1 MSDLELLQKN
11 LNYKIKSQDIGLA
24 SWRGSHG
31 QPQKMTIPTKDYLLN
46 SASKQQDLI
55 KKRNEMMEEYLD
67 EQQTPIFRYDEFGDV
82 ILDDDGN
89 PKEYKFHGTT
99 PPELDL
105 APLRINIFDPI
116 TRVMVNRDI
125 PLNDQKQILQN
136 KNAYIIEMSRVIDD
150 RIRQFREDL
159 ENNKQEIIVIDN
171 AVQDLKKQNDD
182 MYVIPNLPNRK
193 KLVKRNTVAISHLLR
208 DKQTLAQEIEDIKTV
223 INTALT
229 EKQQYEEDI
238 ENIAAQVQ
246 DKLKENEQK
255 IKTYNEELNAL
266 NSGQLNTSKAFNETD
281 EEYAQRLQQMA
292 DVPFADRRTQEKA
305 INREKEKL
313 RENMKLIIRNNAV
326 INQVVNALYSNEPFL
341 INEIN
346 KYFNGFKEYF
356 IKKFGSFNEK
366 IDFREILSEISF
378 YLKRST
384 DPRVLAGNIT
394 NPEEIAQAVA
404 RNLPQSIIPY
414 QGRRTSAP
422 VSSSL
427 NSPFSDEFGTGPE
440 DILNEFQ
447 KFVDATDASLK
458 GLKPP
463 PDEGQLTGEE
473 SEGEVE
479 NKLRIELVPTFGVNE
494 TMVIT
499 NSTGKKLYI
508 KFYDENVKI
517 KKKEGKLLQDKE
529 FISPIFFVS
538 TTGEPNSFFDI
549 TYRHLI
555 DRIALF
561 FGVTKSE
568 VYQLMGKRP
577 SNKSFTKEDMSNFL
591 SIKGLLPTLSRPPKI
606 LKTGPLVIG
615 YGIKNS
621 QDIPDKVNFG
631 SNILFLK
638 KLFLKNIL
646 SIQNKHNTK
655 INGFNNV
662 NVSDNFVKIIMNLLK
677 NIDFTNNDLQS
688 LTNGER
694 VLLDNLLTLSELN
707 KKFITGSNINSINQ
721 LKKEYEL
728 LIGEI
733 EAGNNNEILKKK
745 LYSLL
750 MKLVHFGCISQTQAR
765 NQYKDIIK
773 DYF

>member
-11 LNYKIKSQDIGLA
+11 LNYQIKAQEIGLA
-24 SWRGSHG
+24 SWKGSRGP
-31 QPQKMTIPTKDYLLN
+31 PQKMTIPTKDYLLN
-46 SASKQQDLI
+46 SASRQQDLI
-55 KKRNEMMEEYLD
+55 KNRNNMVEEYLE

-82 ILDDDGN
+82 ILDDDGK
-89 PKEYKFHGTT
+89 PKEYKFHGST

-116 TRVMVNRDI
+116 RRMMVDRDI
-125 PLNDQKQILQN
+125 PIADQKQILQN
-136 KNAYIIEMSRVIDD
+136 KNAYIIEKSRTIDEN
-150 RIRQFREDL
+150 IRQYKEDL
-159 ENNKQEIIVIDN
+159 ENNKQVIIEYDTTI
-171 AVQDLKKQNDD
+171 QDLKKQNDD
-182 MYVIPNLPNRK
+182 MYAIPDLKDRR
-193 KLVKRNTVAISHLLR
+193 KLVKRNKEAISSLLR
-208 DKQTLAQEIEDIKTV
+208 GKQRLAQEIEDIKTI
-223 INTALT
+223 INTSIT

-266 NSGQLNTSKAFNETD
+266 NSGQLNTSKAFDETD
-281 EEYAQRLQQMA
+281 EEYAQRLQRMA
-292 DVPFADRRTQEKA
+292 DVPFADRRSQEKA

-326 INQVVNALYSNEPFL
+326 INQVVNALYSNEPLL
-341 INEIN
+341 IFEIN
-346 KYFNGFKEYF
+346 KFFNGFKEYF
-356 IKKFGSFNEK
+356 IKKFGSDNEK

-384 DPRVLAGNIT
+384 DPRVLAGNVT

-414 QGRRTSAP
+414 QERRTSAP

-458 GLKPP
+458 GLIQP

-479 NKLRIELVPTFGVNE
+479 NKLRIELVPTLGVNE

-508 KFYDENVKI
+508 KFYVENVKI

-529 FISPIFFVS
+529 FVAPIFFVS
-538 TTGEPNSFFDI
+538 MTGEPKSFHDI
-549 TYRHLI
+549 SYRNLI

-568 VYQLMGKRP
+568 VYKLMGKRA
-577 SNKSFTKEDMSNFL
+577 SNKSFTKEDMSDFL
-591 SIKGLLPTLSRPPKI
+591 STNGLLPTISKPPKI
-606 LKTGPLVIG
+606 LKTEPLVIG

-688 LTNGER
+688 LSNGER

-707 KKFITGSNINSINQ
+707 KKFITGSNISSLNQ

-745 LYSLL
+745 LYTLL
-750 MKLVHFGCISQTQAR
+750 MKLVHFGCISQAQER
-765 NQYKDIIK
+765 KQYKDIIK
-773 DYF
+773 EYF

>member
-1 MSDLELLQKN
+1 MTDLELLQKN
-11 LNYKIKSQDIGLA
+11 LNYQIKAQEIGLA
-24 SWRGSHG
+24 SWKGSHG
-31 QPQKMTIPTKDYLLN
+31 PPQKMFIPNKDYLLN
-46 SASKQQDLI
+46 SASRQQDMV
-55 KKRNEMMEEYLD
+55 KKRNDMVEEYLE
-67 EQQTPIFRYDEFGDV
+67 EQETPVYRYDEFGDV
-82 ILDDDGN
+82 IVDGN
-89 PKEYKFHGTT
+89 GNPVEYKFHGAP

-105 APLRINIFDPI
+105 APLRINLFDPI
-116 TRVMVNRDI
+116 TRRMVDRDI

-229 EKQQYEEDI
+229 EKQTYEEDI

-255 IKTYNEELNAL
+255 IKSYNEQLNAL
-266 NSGQLNTSKAFNETD
+266 NSGQLNTSKAFDETD
-281 EEYAQRLQQMA
+281 EQYAQRLQQMA
-292 DVPFADRRTQEKA
+292 DVPFADRRSEEKA
-305 INREKEKL
+305 FMRMKEKL
-313 RENMKLIIRNNAV
+313 RENLKTIVRSDSV
-326 INQVVNALYSNEPFL
+326 ISQVVNHIFSNTPEEL
-341 INEIN
+341 GEIN
-346 KYFNGFKEYF
+346 KFFKGFKEYF
-356 IKKFGSFNEK
+356 IKKFGENNEK
-366 IDFREILSEISF
+366 IKYGDIINELTF
-378 YLKRST
+378 YLQKSK
-384 DPRVLAGNIT
+384 DPRVLTGNVT
-394 NPEEIAQAVA
+394 DPEEIAKAVA
-404 RNLPQSIIPY
+404 RNLPQSLIPF
-414 QGRRTSAP
+414 QGRTSAP
-422 VSSSL
+422 SASSL
-427 NSPFSDEFGTGPE
+427 NSPFADDFGTSPD

-447 KFVDATDASLK
+447 KFVDATDSSLR
-458 GLKPP
+458 GLRDV
-463 PDEGQLTGEE
+463 PDEGQLTGESDEDVE
-473 SEGEVE
+473 S
-479 NKLRIELVPTFGVNE
+479 NLRIELIKNMGVNE

-499 NSTGKKLYI
+499 NATGKKLYI

-517 KKKEGKLLQDKE
+517 KKKEGKMLQDKE

-538 TTGEPNSFFDI
+538 TTGQPNSFFDI
-549 TYRHLI
+549 SYRHLI

-568 VYQLMGKRP
+568 VYQLMGKRAN
-577 SNKSFTKEDMSNFL
+577 NKTFTKEDMSNFL
-591 SIKGLLPTLSRPPKI
+591 STKGLLPTLSEPPKV

-615 YGIKNS
+615 YGIKQAS
-621 QDIPDKVNFG
+621 DLPEKVNFG

-662 NVSDNFVKIIMNLLK
+662 HVSDNFVKIIMNLLK
-677 NIDFTNNDLQS
+677 NIDFTNSDLQNLS
-688 LTNGER
+688 NGER
-694 VLLDNLLTLSELN
+694 LLLDNLLMLSELN
-707 KKFITGSNINSINQ
+707 KKFVTGSSTSSLNQ
-721 LKKEYEL
+721 LKKDYEI

-733 EAGNNNEILKKK
+733 EAGNNNDLLKKK
-745 LYSLL
+745 LYNLL
-750 MKLVHFGCISQTQAR
+750 MRMVHFGALSQIQAR
-765 NQYKDIIK
+765 KHYKEILK
-773 DYF
+773 SHF